1 FGHGPSA
8 WRWRMTALS
17 SLARTETAQC
27 GVSPIVVAHSLA
39 SLIVETLSRKHHRR
53 ARSKGSTFLSP
64 ALCAC
69 GSSNP
74 WRRSRLETTERARR
88 KASFRLLVWR
98 RAILKKE
105 SPKYVHLALSSHPN
119 DEWLPSAAVITS
131 VSTSAMGGM
140 KTPE

>member
-1 FGHGPSA
+1 
-8 WRWRMTALS
+8 MTALS

-53 ARSKGSTFLSP
+53 ARSKGSTFLPP
-64 ALCAC
+64 AIC
-69 GSSNP
+69 GCDGSNP
-74 WRRSRLETTERARR
+74 WRSSRLETTERARR

-98 RAILKKE
+98 RAILNKA
-105 SPKYVHLALSSHPN
+105 SPKYVHWVLSSHQHE
-119 DEWLPSAAVITS
+119 DWLQSAAVITS

-140 KTPE
+140 KTRE